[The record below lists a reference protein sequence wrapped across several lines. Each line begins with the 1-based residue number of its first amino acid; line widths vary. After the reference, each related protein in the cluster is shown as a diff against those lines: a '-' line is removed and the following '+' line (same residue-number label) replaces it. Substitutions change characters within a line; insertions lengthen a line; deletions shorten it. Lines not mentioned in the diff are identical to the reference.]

1 MFIYKMLVLD
11 NDSTIQQF
19 NNKVSASRGFTLLE
33 LIIAIS
39 IISITAV
46 ITIISLASL
55 RSRTDLNGNAQ
66 NIISIL
72 NVARSKTTASEG
84 PSQWGAHFE
93 TSLFALFK
101 GATYNVSD
109 SYTKIYNLP
118 SSLELVNISLYGG
131 GVNVVFDR
139 ITGQTQNYGS
149 ITLRKI
155 SEPTNL
161 INITV
166 EQFGQTS
173 ATTLN
178 QPPSETRATD
188 SRHMHFTYSG
198 DARGATLKLYFPT
211 GGPLTQDISIPSS
224 GQLDWSGAVTVSGSN
239 QVLVVRTHSLDASSA
254 QFSITRDRRYNNA
267 ALEVWLN
274 AISTGENLIN
284 YLGNGA
290 ESQGASAWVSAPV
303 RQ

>member
-1 MFIYKMLVLD
+1 MNNLSIIKQG
-11 NDSTIQQF
+11 DS
-19 NNKVSASRGFTLLE
+19 GFTIIELL
-33 LIIAIS
+33 IS
-39 IISITAV
+39 FAIISVIAA
-46 ITIISLASL
+46 ITIVSYGALK
-55 RSRTDLNGNAQ
+55 SRADLNGNAQ

-131 GVNVVFDR
+131 GANVVFDR
-139 ITGQTQNYGS
+139 ITGQTQNDGS

-155 SEPTNL
+155 SEPSSL
-161 INITV
+161 VNITI
-166 EQFGQTS
+166 EQSGQTS

-188 SRHMHFTYSG
+188 SRHMHFTYNG

-211 GGPLTQDISIPSS
+211 GGPLTQNISIPSS
-224 GQLDWSGAVTVSGSN
+224 GQLDWSGTVAVSGSN
-239 QVLVVRTHSLDASSA
+239 QVLVVRTHSLDAGSA

-274 AISTGENLIN
+274 AVSTGENLIN
-284 YLGNGA
+284 YTA
-290 ESQGASAWVSAPV
+290 EGQESDGTSNWVSKPPV